1 MPSNG
6 SRDDRGTEFP
16 IGIIARKGL
25 LFVRTVTQSC
35 GRYLVLMQQYLIL
48 AHWSVSMHIL
58 PLSLILCV
66 PLQVW
71 VGEREREVGREREG
85 DSLILNVTE
94 FTEVNAL
101 SHLIQIIYKIMV
113 SLPLRPVAARRLKII
128 TSTQNAY
135 VSLKCQR
142 RSQCFHSTQAF
153 CLNSN
158 YLKQIRTQ
166 DCMLTVVLSCCLTLN
181 VS

>member
-1 MPSNG
+1 MI
-6 SRDDRGTEFP
+6 E
-16 IGIIARKGL
+16 A
-25 LFVRTVTQSC
+25 QSSL
-35 GRYLVLMQQYLIL
+35 LVLLQEKDCFLSEQLPKVVADILFLMQRYLIL
-48 AHWSVSMHIL
+48 ARWSVSMHIL

-71 VGEREREVGREREG
+71 VGDREREVGREREG

-113 SLPLRPVAARRLKII
+113 SLPLRPVVARRLKII

-142 RSQCFHSTQAF
+142 RSQCFIQLRPSA
-153 CLNSN
+153 
-158 YLKQIRTQ
+158 
-166 DCMLTVVLSCCLTLN
+166 
-181 VS
+181 